1 MTDLCN
7 SSSDDCDRKG
17 EADAPAAAVMPR
29 ARRLLWAFAAWL
41 TKLRRRRR
49 LGQLHRLNDH
59 LLWDI
64 GLSAREGE
72 REVSRRVV
80 ARREVE
86 ME

>member
-7 SSSDDCDRKG
+7 SPSDDCDQKG
-17 EADAPAAAVMPR
+17 KADAPAVAVMPP

-41 TKLRRRRR
+41 TKSRDRCR

-59 LLWDI
+59 MLWDI
-64 GLSAREGE
+64 GLSPREDDHEVAR
-72 REVSRRVV
+72 RAV

>member
-7 SSSDDCDRKG
+7 SPSDDCNQEGK
-17 EADAPAAAVMPR
+17 ADAPAVAVMRP
-29 ARRLLWAFAAWL
+29 ARRLLRAAAAWL
-41 TKLRRRRR
+41 TKSRGRRH

-59 LLWDI
+59 MLRDI
-64 GLSAREGE
+64 GLSLREGDY
-72 REVSRRVV
+72 EVPHRFV